1 VVRFAGIVVP
11 ALAVSV
17 AVLLAPQSAVTGLT
31 CSTHPITYV
40 ATDPPFLAVGPQ
52 HGIAA
57 VPARGGPPHWLLRY
71 PAYQPSWSRDG
82 TTFVFARGEY
92 HTVIWASRGA
102 GTPSLVTAGFSP
114 AVSPDGRRVVFET
127 LGDRLDLVLVN
138 LDGTGRRLLVRGGW
152 DAGWSP
158 DGRRIVFVSRKTDDA
173 NLYAIDADGKN
184 LRKLTRRG
192 GISFESPVWSP
203 DGRRI
208 AFVGDGALRVID
220 TQKGTRGRLTHDRTS
235 EWSGVESSVAWS
247 PDGRQLA
254 FTKGA
259 GTGIFLISA
268 NGTHE
273 RRLTN
278 TTNEEQDLAW
288 APNGRDIAY
297 TSDPHTGIYSVD
309 ATGSQRQALTHDA
322 TSHDQ
327 LTRSQSSSRLAFA
340 RRRPTGTE
348 LVVTDAC
355 GRGSRILARL
365 PYLAEPSWNPD
376 ATELAVVTRQGISRV
391 GIDGRV
397 RVLRRESYVPLA
409 LAWSPDGRS
418 IAVVEGDG
426 LYLVDVRSRRKH
438 LVFSPAVPDEAE
450 NAAVTWAPDSS
461 AVAFSFERARDPGFV
476 GLHVVSTSGHVLA
489 HVAGAS
495 DPAWSPDGGR
505 IAYIGR
511 DARVWTM
518 DRSGRD
524 ESRVESRA
532 FATNPRWSRDSS
544 SIAFIGR
551 TSHVNGVWVVD
562 ADGGAPRRI
571 ARGEVSELEW

>member
-1 VVRFAGIVVP
+1 
-11 ALAVSV
+11 
-17 AVLLAPQSAVTGLT
+17 
-31 CSTHPITYV
+31 
-40 ATDPPFLAVGPQ
+40 
-52 HGIAA
+52 
-57 VPARGGPPHWLLRY
+57 
-71 PAYQPSWSRDG
+71 
-82 TTFVFARGEY
+82 
-92 HTVIWASRGA
+92 
-102 GTPSLVTAGFSP
+102 
-114 AVSPDGRRVVFET
+114 
-127 LGDRLDLVLVN
+127 
-138 LDGTGRRLLVRGGW
+138 LLVRGGW

-208 AFVGDGALRVID
+208 AFVGDGALRVIE

-278 TTNEEQDLAW
+278 TTNESRISR
-288 APNGRDIAY
+288 GRQTDA
-297 TSDPHTGIYSVD
+297 TSRTRPTPPHGIYSVD

-355 GRGSRILARL
+355 VRGSRILARL

-397 RVLRRESYVPLA
+397 RVLATRVVRPSRTRVVPGRPIDRGGGRGRPVPRRRSEQAEAPGVLT
-409 LAWSPDGRS
+409 GRS
-418 IAVVEGDG
+418 
-426 LYLVDVRSRRKH
+426 R
-438 LVFSPAVPDEAE
+438 
-450 NAAVTWAPDSS
+450 
-461 AVAFSFERARDPGFV
+461 
-476 GLHVVSTSGHVLA
+476 
-489 HVAGAS
+489 
-495 DPAWSPDGGR
+495 
-505 IAYIGR
+505 
-511 DARVWTM
+511 
-518 DRSGRD
+518 
-524 ESRVESRA
+524 
-532 FATNPRWSRDSS
+532 
-544 SIAFIGR
+544 
-551 TSHVNGVWVVD
+551 
-562 ADGGAPRRI
+562 
-571 ARGEVSELEW
+571 